1 MSTPHIV
8 VLGLGNLLWADEG
21 FGVRCAEALYAGHRL
36 PANVEVIDGGTQ
48 GLLLLPYVEA
58 ADRLLILDAIDFG
71 LPPAT
76 LRVFHDDAVPAYLTA
91 KKMSLH
97 QTGFSEVLALAELKG
112 ALPAHITLI
121 GVQPAELEDYGGSL
135 SPAVRA
141 RLPEALAIAVQ
152 TLAEWGVQV
161 QPASGDGAR
170 LNDASLDMTRYESE
184 RPSADSA
191 CRVGDARVLFDG
203 EPG

>member
-21 FGVRCAEALYAGHRL
+21 FGVRCAEALYARYDL
-36 PANVEVIDGGTQ
+36 PAHVEVIDGGTQ

-58 ADRLLILDAIDFG
+58 ADHLLILDAIDFG
-71 LPPAT
+71 LPPGT
-76 LRVFHDDAVPAYLTA
+76 LRAYHDDAVPAYLTA

-97 QTGFSEVLALAELKG
+97 QTGFSEVLALADLKS
-112 ALPAHITLI
+112 ALPTAITLI
-121 GVQPAELEDYGGSL
+121 GVQPVELEDYGGSL

-141 RLPEALAIAVQ
+141 QLPAALDMSLH
-152 TLAEWGVQV
+152 TLAAWGVQ
-161 QPASGDGAR
+161 ASARPDDGSR
-170 LNDASLDMTRYESE
+170 LNHGSLDITRYEAE
-184 RPSADSA
+184 RPAADSA

-203 EPG
+203 EPR